1 MTRSADDAK
10 AKLRSGMRTL
20 LAQLDGAH
28 HLQATAAVA
37 PLLATVLPDVQAGVL
52 MGFLS
57 LSDEIDV
64 TSTLEQW
71 LHKGGSC
78 AAPVMDWAQG
88 SMLAGRLEGLQP
100 PHVRMGMRGIR
111 EPSGDETVQVDAL
124 AAVLVPGLAFD
135 RGGKRIG
142 RGGGFY
148 DRFLSKVPASVLRIG
163 VCLDEQVVEAIPVA
177 PHDERVDL
185 IVTPAGVV
193 QVG

>member
-1 MTRSADDAK
+1 MTRTADDAK
-10 AKLRSGMRTL
+10 ATLRSRMRTL
-20 LAQLDGAH
+20 LAKLDGAH
-28 HLQATAAVA
+28 HVQATAAVA

-57 LSDEIDV
+57 LPDEIDV
-64 TSTLEQW
+64 ASTLDQW
-71 LHKGGSC
+71 LKDGGCC
-78 AAPVMDWAQG
+78 AAPVVNWAQG

-111 EPSGDETVQVDAL
+111 EPNGDAVVQVDAL

-135 RGGKRIG
+135 PGGNRIG

-148 DRFLSKVPASVLRIG
+148 DRFLSKVPSSVLRIG

-177 PHDERVDL
+177 PHDEYVDL